1 MVGGAPGGVK
11 GTVQRRA
18 ARAVQLTA
26 LVGLLVVA
34 VACTGAAARR
44 EARTH
49 ADVLE
54 AIAGKGADLVQSGRL
69 VAESMPELT
78 YPLERAQ
85 AFARTAR
92 ARARLEPAA
101 LDALDALVERY
112 RAFVDTLDRVRRELE
127 PSAAARALV
136 EPLAAV
142 RHAAASL
149 RAALER
155 AGG

>member
-11 GTVQRRA
+11 GTVIGG
-18 ARAVQLTA
+18 L
-26 LVGLLVVA
+26 LGLLVVA
-34 VACTGAAARR
+34 VACGGAAAARQ

-54 AIAGKGADLVQSGRL
+54 SIARKGADLVRSGRL

-92 ARARLEPAA
+92 DRARLEPAA
-101 LDALDALVERY
+101 LAALDALVERY
-112 RAFVDTLDRVRRELE
+112 RAFVDTLDRVRREHE
-127 PSAAARALV
+127 PTEAARVLAV
-136 EPLAAV
+136 RLAAV
-142 RHAAASL
+142 EDAAALL
-149 RAALER
+149 RAALGR